1 MDALGHYRSTCENT
15 RQVLESG
22 SPVRQA
28 FDDAGRGNARAVI
41 TDAMLRF
48 ERLRHASRLSLF
60 ALGAEEGVTKAEV
73 SDALGSPASSS
84 SGGCGSRGPRT
95 APPGEGR
102 PRPYRPVAGWS
113 PRPPISRTAIP
124 FLPER
129 LTE

>member
-73 SDALGSPASSS
+73 SDALG
-84 SGGCGSRGPRT
+84 
-95 APPGEGR
+95 
-102 PRPYRPVAGWS
+102 
-113 PRPPISRTAIP
+113 ISRQ
-124 FLPER
+124 LVER
-129 LTE
+129 WLRESGAQDGTSG